1 MFPSRQGEPLPRHPP
16 LEASTLTHAQRRGI
30 FARRSPLLRFQDDEK
45 LVALTRRGHQ
55 HAFDSLVERYQSRL
69 LGFCR
74 QMLGSTED
82 AEDVLQEVFVA
93 AYNAMVAD
101 ERPIAVRPWL
111 YRIARNRCLNHLRK
125 PTADG
130 QDTMDTHPHMNGV
143 TTHERVQN
151 REEFR
156 SLLADVGQ
164 LPETQ
169 RSALLLREIDAMS
182 YEEIAKAMD
191 TTVPGVKSLL
201 VRARIA
207 LAESSQARQLTC
219 DEVRI
224 ELAEAAE
231 GLAKV
236 GGPARRHIKGC
247 DACGAFRTQL
257 RSDTKALAAIFPAG
271 PLLILKGALLAKLSG
286 LFGGGGGGAAA
297 GAGGGGAAGAGA
309 AGAGAGAAG
318 AGAGAAGAG
327 AAGAGAAG
335 GGAAG
340 AGAAGAA
347 GAGAAG
353 AAGAG
358 AAAAG
363 GTAVTGAAVG
373 GAAAAGGA
381 AAGGAAA
388 GGAAAGGAGAAAA
401 ATGAAAAIGTKAA
414 AGIATAA
421 IIAGG
426 AAEIQHVTTHPSS
439 KSPAKERTAQTQTQ
453 KPPTVTPVTAQPAPA
468 TPPAEAAA
476 GTPAPATAT
485 PPQPTQTVTVP
496 PETSDPAATTGGTA
510 SALPIIGNKR
520 RRHKGNSIANTDS
533 KGTSTVPQTAPVTT
547 GVEPSSTC
555 DTDGDGVTDPGA
567 PVDCSP
573 GSTPTTGTDQATA
586 PSAAEYSVPLKKLRS
601 KSTPKKR
608 SKQPRASA

>member
-1 MFPSRQGEPLPRHPP
+1 
-16 LEASTLTHAQRRGI
+16 LEASTLTHAQRRGL

-55 HAFDSLVERYQSRL
+55 HAFDILVERYQSRL

-74 QMLGSTED
+74 QMLGCTED

-143 TTHERVQN
+143 TTHERVQS

-156 SLLADVGQ
+156 SLLTDVGT

-169 RSALLLREIDAMS
+169 RSALLLREVDAMS
-182 YEEIAKAMD
+182 YEEIARAMD

-219 DEVRI
+219 DDARL

-236 GGPARRHIKGC
+236 SGPVRRHIKGC
-247 DACGAFRTQL
+247 DPCRAFRTQL
-257 RSDTKALAAIFPAG
+257 RSDSKVLAAIFPAG
-271 PLLILKGALLAKLSG
+271 PLLVLKGAVLGKLSG
-286 LFGGGGGGAAA
+286 LFGGGGAA
-297 GAGGGGAAGAGA
+297 GAGGSGAAGAGA
-309 AGAGAGAAG
+309 A
-318 AGAGAAGAG
+318 
-327 AAGAGAAG
+327 

-347 GAGAAG
+347 GAG

-381 AAGGAAA
+381 AAGGA
-388 GGAAAGGAGAAAA
+388 GAAA
-401 ATGAAAAIGTKAA
+401 ATGVAAAIGTKAA

-426 AAEIQHVTTHPSS
+426 AAEIQNVTAHHPAAKPEPKVQTTDLPDRRVAPTATPASAKPAQAPPADTLPATPAASS
-439 KSPAKERTAQTQTQ
+439 P
-453 KPPTVTPVTAQPAPA
+453 AQPAD
-468 TPPAEAAA
+468 
-476 GTPAPATAT
+476 
-485 PPQPTQTVTVP
+485 TVTVP
-496 PETSDPAATTGGTA
+496 PQPADQVSTGGTGTTTPTKAKHKRHKA
-510 SALPIIGNKR
+510 SAL
-520 RRHKGNSIANTDS
+520 ANTDS
-533 KGTSTVPQTAPVTT
+533 KGTATSESAPVTT
-547 GVEPSSTC
+547 GIEPSTTSC
-555 DTDGDGVTDPGA
+555 DADGDGVADPGA
-567 PVDCSP
+567 PSTCSS
-573 GSTPTTGTDQATA
+573 GATTTPYAADPATDSPTATDTPPPTG
-586 PSAAEYSVPLKKLRS
+586 
-601 KSTPKKR
+601 
-608 SKQPRASA
+608 

>member
-1 MFPSRQGEPLPRHPP
+1 M
-16 LEASTLTHAQRRGI
+16 EASTLTHAQRRGL

-101 ERPIAVRPWL
+101 QRPIAVRPWL

-156 SLLADVGQ
+156 SLLSDVGQ

-207 LAESSQARQLTC
+207 LAESSQSRQLTC

-247 DACGAFRTQL
+247 DACRAFRTQL
-257 RSDTKALAAIFPAG
+257 RSDTKALAAIFPAA
-271 PLLILKGALLAKLSG
+271 PLLILKGTLLAKLSG

-318 AGAGAAGAG
+318 AGAAG
-327 AAGAGAAG
+327 
-335 GGAAG
+335 
-340 AGAAGAA
+340 A

-363 GTAVTGAAVG
+363 GSAVATSAAVG

-381 AAGGAAA
+381 AAGGA
-388 GGAAAGGAGAAAA
+388 GAAA

-421 IIAGG
+421 ILAGG
-426 AAEIQHVTTHPSS
+426 AAEIQHVTSAPSPRPEP
-439 KSPAKERTAQTQTQ
+439 KVKQHVNAGRTPAA
-453 KPPTVTPVTAQPAPA
+453 PVPVQPAAPSTPPVETPAA
-468 TPPAEAAA
+468 TP
-476 GTPAPATAT
+476 PATAT
-485 PPQPTQTVTVP
+485 PPAPSETVTVP
-496 PETSDPAATTGGTA
+496 PQTAQPGTTGGVASTA
-510 SALPIIGNKR
+510 PLGKR
-520 RRHKGNSIANTDS
+520 KRHKGNSVANTDS
-533 KGTSTVPQTAPVTT
+533 KGTTTVPQTGPVTT
-547 GVEPSSTC
+547 GVEPSATC
-555 DTDGDGVTDPGA
+555 DADGDGVIDPGA
-567 PVDCSP
+567 PTTCSP
-573 GSTPTTGTDQATA
+573 GTTGTTGVQGTTTTA
-586 PSAAEYSVPLKKLRS
+586 PAPATSQPTS
-601 KSTPKKR
+601 KSKRHAKSHGKSKSTSKSKSTKSKSTSKSKSSSKSKPTPKKR
-608 SKQPRASA
+608 PKQPRASA

>member
-1 MFPSRQGEPLPRHPP
+1 MFAQAGRSSFPLPPT
-16 LEASTLTHAQRRGI
+16 LEASTLTHAQRRGL
-30 FARRSPLLRFQDDEK
+30 FARRSPLLRFQEDEK
-45 LVALTRRGHQ
+45 LVALTRGGHQ
-55 HAFDSLVERYQSRL
+55 HAFDQLVERYQSRL

-74 QMLGSTED
+74 QMLRSTED

-101 ERPIAVRPWL
+101 QRPIAVRPWL

-156 SLLADVGQ
+156 SLLDDVGD

-219 DEVRI
+219 DEVRV

-236 GGPARRHIKGC
+236 DGPARRHIKGC
-247 DACGAFRTQL
+247 DACRAFRTQL
-257 RSDTKALAAIFPAG
+257 RSDTKALAAIFPAA
-271 PLLILKGALLAKLSG
+271 PLLILKGTLLAKLSG
-286 LFGGGGGGAAA
+286 LFGGGGGAAA
-297 GAGGGGAAGAGA
+297 GGAGGGGAAGAGA
-309 AGAGAGAAG
+309 AGAGAGA
-318 AGAGAAGAG
+318 GAAGAG
-327 AAGAGAAG
+327 
-335 GGAAG
+335 
-340 AGAAGAA
+340 AGAA

-381 AAGGAAA
+381 AAGGA
-388 GGAAAGGAGAAAA
+388 GAAAA
-401 ATGAAAAIGTKAA
+401 TTAAAAIGTKAA

-421 IIAGG
+421 ILAGG
-426 AAEIQHVTTHPSS
+426 AAEIHHVTTAPPASR
-439 KSPAKERTAQTQTQ
+439 PQAKERAATAN
-453 KPPTVTPVTAQPAPA
+453 KPPAVTPAVAQPVPAAP
-468 TPPAEAAA
+468 PVE
-476 GTPAPATAT
+476 TPAPSPAA

-496 PETSDPAATTGGTA
+496 PESSESETTGGTA
-510 SALPIIGNKR
+510 SSVLPLGGR
-520 RRHKGNSIANTDS
+520 HRRHRVNNIANTDS
-533 KGTSTVPQTAPVTT
+533 KGASTTPQTAPVTT
-547 GVEPSSTC
+547 GVEPSTNPC
-555 DTDGDGVTDPGA
+555 DTDGDGANDPGSA
-567 PVDCSP
+567 C
-573 GSTPTTGTDQATA
+573 TTGATGAAGATGVDQSAPAPATIYSAPRNKHRA
-586 PSAAEYSVPLKKLRS
+586 PSRS
-601 KSTPKKR
+601 KSKSKTKSKSKSKSSGGSAKNSAPKKR
-608 SKQPRASA
+608 ARQPKASA

>member
-1 MFPSRQGEPLPRHPP
+1 M
-16 LEASTLTHAQRRGI
+16 EASTLTHAQRRGL

-45 LVALTRRGHQ
+45 LVVLTRRGHQ
-55 HAFDSLVERYQSRL
+55 HAFDTLVERYQARL

-156 SLLADVGQ
+156 SLLTDVGR

-219 DEVRI
+219 DEVRV

-236 GGPARRHIKGC
+236 QGPARRHIKGC
-247 DACGAFRTQL
+247 DACRAFRIQL
-257 RSDTKALAAIFPAG
+257 RSDTKALAAIFPAA
-271 PLLILKGALLAKLSG
+271 PLLILKGTLLAKFSG

-318 AGAGAAGAG
+318 AGA
-327 AAGAGAAG
+327 
-335 GGAAG
+335 
-340 AGAAGAA
+340 A

-363 GTAVTGAAVG
+363 GTAVTGAAMG

-381 AAGGAAA
+381 AAGGA
-388 GGAAAGGAGAAAA
+388 GAA

-426 AAEIQHVTTHPSS
+426 AAEIRHVTNQHPTS
-439 KSPAKERTAQTQTQ
+439 KPEPKVSRKVDA
-453 KPPTVTPVTAQPAPA
+453 KPPPATPVAAQPVPA
-468 TPPAEAAA
+468 TPPAEATA
-476 GTPAPATAT
+476 GAPTSPTPAH
-485 PPQPTQTVTVP
+485 PTETVTVP
-496 PETSDPAATTGGTA
+496 PPSTDPAATGGTTT
-510 SALPIIGNKR
+510 SGFPFGKHK
-520 RRHKGNSIANTDS
+520 RHKGNAVANTDS
-533 KGTSTVPQTAPVTT
+533 KGTTPAAQTGPVTT
-547 GVEPSSTC
+547 GVEPSTSC
-555 DTDGDGVTDPGA
+555 DTDGDGVTDTGA
-567 PVDCSP
+567 PSTCSS
-573 GSTPTTGTDQATA
+573 GSTGSTGLVEGSLEPAQPAVSPRKKHRVTSPSKKTATQN
-586 PSAAEYSVPLKKLRS
+586 
-601 KSTPKKR
+601 KKR
-608 SKQPRASA
+608 

>member
-1 MFPSRQGEPLPRHPP
+1 
-16 LEASTLTHAQRRGI
+16 LEASTLTHAQRRGL
-30 FARRSPLLRFQDDEK
+30 FARRSPLLRFQTDEN
-45 LVALTRRGHQ
+45 LVALTRKGHQ

-101 ERPIAVRPWL
+101 ERPIAVKPWL

-156 SLLADVGQ
+156 NLLTDVGK

-182 YEEIAKAMD
+182 YEEIAQAMD

-219 DEVRI
+219 DDVRL
-224 ELAEAAE
+224 ELAESAE

-236 GGPARRHIKGC
+236 TGPVRRHIKGC
-247 DACGAFRTQL
+247 DACHEFRTQL

-271 PLLILKGALLAKLSG
+271 PLLLLKGALIGKLSG

-297 GAGGGGAAGAGA
+297 GAGGGA
-309 AGAGAGAAG
+309 AGAGAAG

-335 GGAAG
+335 
-340 AGAAGAA
+340 AGAAS
-347 GAGAAG
+347 
-353 AAGAG
+353 AG
-358 AAAAG
+358 AAAA
-363 GTAVTGAAVG
+363 TSTAAVG

-381 AAGGAAA
+381 AAGST
-388 GGAAAGGAGAAAA
+388 AAAA
-401 ATGAAAAIGTKAA
+401 AGGAAAAIGTKAA
-414 AGIATAA
+414 AGLATAA

-426 AAEIQHVTTHPSS
+426 AAEIKNVTQHH
-439 KSPAKERTAQTQTQ
+439 PAKPEPKTRVIDRKPTAEQPPPATQTPAATPAAEQ
-453 KPPTVTPVTAQPAPA
+453 PPADPA
-468 TPPAEAAA
+468 TTTIPPAD
-476 GTPAPATAT
+476 PATA
-485 PPQPTQTVTVP
+485 PPQPTDQ
-496 PETSDPAATTGGTA
+496 ATTAGGTTP
-510 SALPIIGNKR
+510 LPG
-520 RRHKGNSIANTDS
+520 RHKHHKNIANTDQ
-533 KGTSTVPQTAPVTT
+533 GTSTSETGPVTT
-547 GVEPSSTC
+547 NVEPATC
-555 DTDGDGVTDPGA
+555 DADGDGVTDPGA
-567 PVDCSP
+567 PSSCTSGTPD
-573 GSTPTTGTDQATA
+573 GSGTVTTGVQESGTIAPAT
-586 PSAAEYSVPLKKLRS
+586 PYNV
-601 KSTPKKR
+601 TPKKH
-608 SKQPRASA
+608 KQADKKKKKLKRRRA

>member
-1 MFPSRQGEPLPRHPP
+1 M
-16 LEASTLTHAQRRGI
+16 EASTLTHAQRRGL

-55 HAFDSLVERYQSRL
+55 HAFDALVERYQARL

-156 SLLADVGQ
+156 SLLTDVGQ

-207 LAESSQARQLTC
+207 LAESSQSRQLTC

-247 DACGAFRTQL
+247 DACRAFRTQL

-271 PLLILKGALLAKLSG
+271 PLLVLKGTLLAKLSG

-309 AGAGAGAAG
+309 GAGA

-335 GGAAG
+335 
-340 AGAAGAA
+340 
-347 GAGAAG
+347 
-353 AAGAG
+353 AG

-363 GTAVTGAAVG
+363 GSAVTGAAVG

-381 AAGGAAA
+381 AAGGA
-388 GGAAAGGAGAAAA
+388 GAAA

-421 IIAGG
+421 ILAGG
-426 AAEIQHVTTHPSS
+426 AAEIQNVTTHPSS
-439 KSPAKERTAQTQTQ
+439 KPQPKERTA
-453 KPPTVTPVTAQPAPA
+453 PLPRPAAVTPVVT
-468 TPPAEAAA
+468 TPPAPTVPQAEASA
-476 GTPAPATAT
+476 GTPSP
-485 PPQPTQTVTVP
+485 
-496 PETSDPAATTGGTA
+496 
-510 SALPIIGNKR
+510 
-520 RRHKGNSIANTDS
+520 
-533 KGTSTVPQTAPVTT
+533 ST
-547 GVEPSSTC
+547 
-555 DTDGDGVTDPGA
+555 
-567 PVDCSP
+567 
-573 GSTPTTGTDQATA
+573 
-586 PSAAEYSVPLKKLRS
+586 
-601 KSTPKKR
+601 
-608 SKQPRASA
+608 

>member
-1 MFPSRQGEPLPRHPP
+1 VFPCRQGEQRFPATRL
-16 LEASTLTHAQRRGI
+16 LEASTLTHAQRRGL

-45 LVALTRRGHQ
+45 LVALTRKGHQ
-55 HAFDSLVERYQSRL
+55 HAFDALVERYQSRL

-156 SLLADVGQ
+156 SLLSDVGQ

-169 RSALLLREIDAMS
+169 RAALLLREIDAMS

-236 GGPARRHIKGC
+236 GGPARRHLKGC
-247 DACGAFRTQL
+247 DACRAFRTQL

-297 GAGGGGAAGAGA
+297 GAGGGGAAAGAG
-309 AGAGAGAAG
+309 GAGAAG

-335 GGAAG
+335 

-347 GAGAAG
+347 GAG
-353 AAGAG
+353 
-358 AAAAG
+358 AAAG

-381 AAGGAAA
+381 AAGGA
-388 GGAAAGGAGAAAA
+388 GAAA

-421 IIAGG
+421 LIAGG

-439 KSPAKERTAQTQTQ
+439 KPQAKERTAPVQVHRS
-453 KPPTVTPVTAQPAPA
+453 PAVTPVPQQAPT

-476 GTPAPATAT
+476 ATPTPSTAT
-485 PPQPTQTVTVP
+485 PPPPQPTQTVTVP
-496 PETSDPAATTGGTA
+496 PQSGEEATTGGTA
-510 SALPIIGNKR
+510 TGVLPLGNKR
-520 RRHKGNSIANTDS
+520 KRHKGNNIANTDS
-533 KGTSTVPQTAPVTT
+533 KGTSTTPQTGPVTT

-555 DTDGDGVTDPGA
+555 DANGDGVVDPGA
-567 PVDCSP
+567 PASCTP
-573 GSTPTTGTDQATA
+573 GSTAPTTDDQ
-586 PSAAEYSVPLKKLRS
+586 SSSQAAAVYSVPLKKHSRS
-601 KSTPKKR
+601 HSKSQSKRSSTGKSTKSTPKKR

>member
-1 MFPSRQGEPLPRHPP
+1 MFRLGREEQLPPSPP
-16 LEASTLTHAQRRGI
+16 AVLEASTLTHAQRRGL
-30 FARRSPLLRFQDDEK
+30 FARRSPLLRFQEDEK
-45 LVALTRRGHQ
+45 LVALTRRGHE
-55 HAFDSLVERYQSRL
+55 HAFDTLVERYQARL

-74 QMLGSTED
+74 QMLRSTED

-93 AYNAMVAD
+93 AYKAMVAD

-156 SLLADVGQ
+156 SLLADVGE

-207 LAESSQARQLTC
+207 LAESSQSRQLTC

-236 GGPARRHIKGC
+236 GGPARRHMKGC
-247 DACGAFRTQL
+247 DACRAFRTQL

-271 PLLILKGALLAKLSG
+271 PLLILKGALLAKVSG

-297 GAGGGGAAGAGA
+297 GAGGGGA

-335 GGAAG
+335 A
-340 AGAAGAA
+340 
-347 GAGAAG
+347 
-353 AAGAG
+353 
-358 AAAAG
+358 
-363 GTAVTGAAVG
+363 
-373 GAAAAGGA
+373 
-381 AAGGAAA
+381 
-388 GGAAAGGAGAAAA
+388 
-401 ATGAAAAIGTKAA
+401 
-414 AGIATAA
+414 
-421 IIAGG
+421 
-426 AAEIQHVTTHPSS
+426 
-439 KSPAKERTAQTQTQ
+439 
-453 KPPTVTPVTAQPAPA
+453 
-468 TPPAEAAA
+468 
-476 GTPAPATAT
+476 
-485 PPQPTQTVTVP
+485 
-496 PETSDPAATTGGTA
+496 
-510 SALPIIGNKR
+510 
-520 RRHKGNSIANTDS
+520 
-533 KGTSTVPQTAPVTT
+533 
-547 GVEPSSTC
+547 
-555 DTDGDGVTDPGA
+555 GA
-567 PVDCSP
+567 PVRP
-573 GSTPTTGTDQATA
+573 AQ
-586 PSAAEYSVPLKKLRS
+586 VP
-601 KSTPKKR
+601 
-608 SKQPRASA
+608 QPRAVQPSRAPPSEVLPQPVEPPRVARRPQLRPVRPPRSAPRPPQASRPPRSSPEVPPRSSTSPPSPPRGHRPRSAPPSRSRRPSPR

>member
-1 MFPSRQGEPLPRHPP
+1 
-16 LEASTLTHAQRRGI
+16 LEASTLTHAQRRGL

-45 LVALTRRGHQ
+45 LVVLTRRGHQ

-130 QDTMDTHPHMNGV
+130 QDTMDTHPHLNGV
-143 TTHERVQN
+143 TTHEHVQN

-156 SLLADVGQ
+156 NLLCDVGK

-182 YEEIAKAMD
+182 YEEIAQAMD

-219 DEVRI
+219 DEVRL

-236 GGPARRHIKGC
+236 SGPARRHIKDC
-247 DACGAFRTQL
+247 DACGEFRSQL

-271 PLLILKGALLAKLSG
+271 PLLVLKGALIAKLSG

-297 GAGGGGAAGAGA
+297 GGGGA
-309 AGAGAGAAG
+309 

-335 GGAAG
+335 
-340 AGAAGAA
+340 AGAA

-353 AAGAG
+353 AG
-358 AAAAG
+358 AAA
-363 GTAVTGAAVG
+363 GTAAVG

-381 AAGGAAA
+381 AAGGGAVAAA
-388 GGAAAGGAGAAAA
+388 G
-401 ATGAAAAIGTKAA
+401 GAAAAIGTKAA

-426 AAEIQHVTTHPSS
+426 AAEIKNVANDQ
-439 KSPAKERTAQTQTQ
+439 PAPKPDPKERTIV
-453 KPPTVTPVTAQPAPA
+453 KHNPAPA
-468 TPPAEAAA
+468 TTPEQPAPVPDPAAQTPPVD
-476 GTPAPATAT
+476 PATAQ
-485 PPQPTQTVTVP
+485 PPQTVTVP
-496 PETSDPAATTGGTA
+496 PAPIDPAATGGT
-510 SALPIIGNKR
+510 LPTSTLPGR
-520 RRHKGNSIANTDS
+520 HRRHNKDITANTDQ
-533 KGTSTVPQTAPVTT
+533 GTSATPTAPVTT
-547 GVEPSSTC
+547 GVEPTAVPQASPC
-555 DTDGDGVTDPGA
+555 DADGDGLVDPGA
-567 PVDCSP
+567 PAACTSDTGATTTDP
-573 GSTPTTGTDQATA
+573 NTSTTPETTTATTVTAYAA
-586 PSAAEYSVPLKKLRS
+586 PE
-601 KSTPKKR
+601 KKR
-608 SKQPRASA
+608 KAPAKKKHRHRRLSH

>member
-1 MFPSRQGEPLPRHPP
+1 M
-16 LEASTLTHAQRRGI
+16 EASTLTHAQRRGL
-30 FARRSPLLRFQDDEK
+30 FARRSPLLRFQEDER
-45 LVALTRRGHQ
+45 LVALTRKGHQ
-55 HAFDSLVERYQSRL
+55 HAFDTLVERYQSRL

-111 YRIARNRCLNHLRK
+111 YRIARNRSLNHLRK

-156 SLLADVGQ
+156 SLLTDVGQ

-182 YEEIAKAMD
+182 YEEIATAMD

-207 LAESSQARQLTC
+207 LADSSQARQLTC

-236 GGPARRHIKGC
+236 DGPARRHIKGC
-247 DACGAFRTQL
+247 DACKAFRTQL

-271 PLLILKGALLAKLSG
+271 PLLLLKGVLIGKLSG
-286 LFGGGGGGAAA
+286 LFGGGGGAAA

-309 AGAGAGAAG
+309 AGAGA
-318 AGAGAAGAG
+318 AGAGAAG
-327 AAGAGAAG
+327 
-335 GGAAG
+335 
-340 AGAAGAA
+340 AGAA

-363 GTAVTGAAVG
+363 GSAVAGGAAA

-381 AAGGAAA
+381 AAGG
-388 GGAAAGGAGAAAA
+388 GAAAA

-421 IIAGG
+421 ILAGG
-426 AAEIQHVTTHPSS
+426 AAEIQHVTSAPSP
-439 KSPAKERTAQTQTQ
+439 KPEPKVRKFDANRAPA
-453 KPPTVTPVTAQPAPA
+453 VTPATPPPVPA
-468 TPPAEAAA
+468 TPPAETAA
-476 GTPAPATAT
+476 TPPTTAT
-485 PPQPTQTVTVP
+485 PPAPSETVTVP
-496 PETSDPAATTGGTA
+496 PQTSQPGTTGGTA
-510 SALPIIGNKR
+510 SSALPTGKR
-520 RRHKGNSIANTDS
+520 KRHRGNSLANTDS
-533 KGTSTVPQTAPVTT
+533 KGTTTTAQTGPVTT
-547 GVEPSSTC
+547 GVEPSTTC
-555 DTDGDGVTDPGA
+555 DADGDGVTDPGA
-567 PVDCSP
+567 PTTCVP
-573 GSTPTTGTDQATA
+573 ETTTTSTGTTTGVVQTA
-586 PSAAEYSVPLKKLRS
+586 PAPATIAPQRSKHRTKSRGKSGKSTGKS
-601 KSTPKKR
+601 KSTKSKSTSKSTSKTKSSGKSKPAPKKR
-608 SKQPRASA
+608 SKQPAASV

>member
-1 MFPSRQGEPLPRHPP
+1 VRAQPNRCYRVSGGRESHSGVPP
-16 LEASTLTHAQRRGI
+16 VLEASTLTHAQRRGL
-30 FARRSPLLRFQDDEK
+30 FARRSPLLRFQDDEQ
-45 LVALTRRGHQ
+45 LVALTRKGHQ
-55 HAFDSLVERYQSRL
+55 HAFDALVERYQARL

-111 YRIARNRCLNHLRK
+111 YRIARNRSLNHLRK

-143 TTHERVQN
+143 TTLERVQN

-156 SLLADVGQ
+156 NLLTDVGK

-182 YEEIAKAMD
+182 YDEIAQAMD

-207 LAESSQARQLTC
+207 LAESSQSRQLTC
-219 DEVRI
+219 DEVRL

-231 GLAKV
+231 GLTKAS
-236 GGPARRHIKGC
+236 GPVRRHVKEC
-247 DACGAFRTQL
+247 DPCREFRSQL
-257 RSDTKALAAIFPAG
+257 RSDTKALAAIFPVA

-297 GAGGGGAAGAGA
+297 GAGGGGAA
-309 AGAGAGAAG
+309 AGAGAGAGAG
-318 AGAGAAGAG
+318 GAGAAGAGAAGAG

-335 GGAAG
+335 AGAAG
-340 AGAAGAA
+340 AGAAG
-347 GAGAAG
+347 AG

-363 GTAVTGAAVG
+363 GTAAIG

-381 AAGGAAA
+381 AAGG
-388 GGAAAGGAGAAAA
+388 GAAAA

-426 AAEIQHVTTHPSS
+426 AAEIQHVSHP
-439 KSPAKERTAQTQTQ
+439 PAKPTPKTRIADAHKTPATDAKVQPAQAAV
-453 KPPTVTPVTAQPAPA
+453 PPTEA
-468 TPPAEAAA
+468 TPPA
-476 GTPAPATAT
+476 
-485 PPQPTQTVTVP
+485 VT
-496 PETSDPAATTGGTA
+496 TPAATTPPPATVTIPPQPADPTAATGTA
-510 SALPIIGNKR
+510 TGGSTATATGTAKR
-520 RRHKGNSIANTDS
+520 KHHHKNAVANSDS
-533 KGTSTVPQTAPVTT
+533 QPKTPAQTGPVTT
-547 GVEPSSTC
+547 GVEPATC
-555 DTDGDGVTDPGA
+555 DADGDGVPDAGA
-567 PVDCSP
+567 PSSC
-573 GSTPTTGTDQATA
+573 TTGGTVSTGVVQGEVSPVPYSA
-586 PSAAEYSVPLKKLRS
+586 PKAAPKKH
-601 KSTPKKR
+601 KAAPKKR
-608 SKQPRASA
+608 VKRQRA

>member
-1 MFPSRQGEPLPRHPP
+1 L
-16 LEASTLTHAQRRGI
+16 

-55 HAFDSLVERYQSRL
+55 HAFDTLVERYQSRL

-156 SLLADVGQ
+156 SLLADVGD

-247 DACGAFRTQL
+247 DACRAFRTQL

-271 PLLILKGALLAKLSG
+271 PLLVLKGALLAKLSG

-318 AGAGAAGAG
+318 AGAAG
-327 AAGAGAAG
+327 
-335 GGAAG
+335 
-340 AGAAGAA
+340 
-347 GAGAAG
+347 AG

-363 GTAVTGAAVG
+363 GSAVAGGAAVG

-381 AAGGAAA
+381 AAGGV
-388 GGAAAGGAGAAAA
+388 GAAA

-414 AGIATAA
+414 AGLATAA

-426 AAEIQHVTTHPSS
+426 AAEIQHVTNTHPASRPDQ
-439 KSPAKERTAQTQTQ
+439 KVRKVDAGRPPA
-453 KPPTVTPVTAQPAPA
+453 TPVPVQPAPPA
-468 TPPAEAAA
+468 TPPVETAAA
-476 GTPAPATAT
+476 TPTPATA
-485 PPQPTQTVTVP
+485 PQPTETVTVP
-496 PETSDPAATTGGTA
+496 PQSSDPAATGGTA
-510 SALPIIGNKR
+510 SSVLPLGNKR
-520 RRHKGNSIANTDS
+520 KRHKGNNIANTDS
-533 KGTSTVPQTAPVTT
+533 KPATTTPQTGPVTT
-547 GVEPSSTC
+547 GVEPSTTGC
-555 DTDGDGVTDPGA
+555 DADGDGVTDPGA
-567 PVDCSP
+567 PSTCSS
-573 GSTPTTGTDQATA
+573 GSTGATGVDQSTPAPATV
-586 PSAAEYSVPLKKLRS
+586 YSVPRKKHRS
-601 KSTPKKR
+601 APRGKSTSKAKSTGRSTKTASKKR
-608 SKQPRASA
+608 ARG

>member
-1 MFPSRQGEPLPRHPP
+1 MERNQTPVSVFVWAGGNPARPLV
-16 LEASTLTHAQRRGI
+16 EAAALTHAQKRGL
-30 FARRSPLLRFQDDEK
+30 FARRSPLLKFQGDEK

-55 HAFDSLVERYQSRL
+55 HAFESLVERYQLRL

-74 QMLGSTED
+74 QMLGCTED

-143 TTHERVQN
+143 TTLERVQN

-156 SLLADVGQ
+156 NLLSDVGK

-182 YEEIAKAMD
+182 YEEIAQAMD

-219 DEVRI
+219 DEVRL

-236 GGPARRHIKGC
+236 GGPVRRHIKGC
-247 DACGAFRTQL
+247 EPCRDFRSQL
-257 RSDTKALAAIFPAG
+257 RSDSKALAATFPIG
-271 PLLILKGALLAKLSG
+271 PLILLKGLLVGKLTG
-286 LFGGGGGGAAA
+286 LFG
-297 GAGGGGAAGAGA
+297 GGGGAAGAG
-309 AGAGAGAAG
+309 GGAGAAG

-335 GGAAG
+335 
-340 AGAAGAA
+340 AGAAG
-347 GAGAAG
+347 AG

-363 GTAVTGAAVG
+363 GSAAIG
-373 GAAAAGGA
+373 GAAAT
-381 AAGGAAA
+381 AAGGA
-388 GGAAAGGAGAAAA
+388 AAAGGAGAAATA
-401 ATGAAAAIGTKAA
+401 AGGAAAAIGTKAA
-414 AGIATAA
+414 AGLATAA
-421 IIAGG
+421 ILAGG
-426 AAEIQHVTTHPSS
+426 AAEIKHVAD
-439 KSPAKERTAQTQTQ
+439 KDPAKKESAISKTAIDRGGPVVI
-453 KPPTVTPVTAQPAPA
+453 KPPAQPAAPPVAPA
-468 TPPAEAAA
+468 ASQPQPAAPTEVVVP
-476 GTPAPATAT
+476 PAPADPPTTDQAT
-485 PPQPTQTVTVP
+485 TSSVP
-496 PETSDPAATTGGTA
+496 PPLFG
-510 SALPIIGNKR
+510 KHR
-520 RRHKGNSIANTDS
+520 RKKGAVANTDS
-533 KGTSTVPQTAPVTT
+533 QTKATTQTAPTTT
-547 GVEPSSTC
+547 GLQTGC
-555 DTDGDGVTDPGA
+555 DANGDGLVDPGA
-567 PVDCSP
+567 DPACAGPGTTIGVSTTESAPV
-573 GSTPTTGTDQATA
+573 QLA
-586 PSAAEYSVPLKKLRS
+586 PETIA
-601 KSTPKKR
+601 PKKPKKKAAPK
-608 SKQPRASA
+608 SKVKRKRASAR

>member
-1 MFPSRQGEPLPRHPP
+1 M
-16 LEASTLTHAQRRGI
+16 EAAALTHAQKRGL
-30 FARRSPLLRFQDDEK
+30 FARRSPLLKFQDDEH

-55 HAFDSLVERYQSRL
+55 HAFEALVERYQSRL

-74 QMLGSTED
+74 QMLGCTED

-143 TTHERVQN
+143 TTLERVQN

-156 SLLADVGQ
+156 NLLCDVGK

-182 YEEIAKAMD
+182 YEEIAQAMD

-219 DEVRI
+219 DEVRL

-236 GGPARRHIKGC
+236 GGPVRRHIKGC
-247 DACGAFRTQL
+247 EPCRDFRSQL
-257 RSDTKALAAIFPAG
+257 RSDSKVLAAIFPVG
-271 PLLILKGALLAKLSG
+271 PLLLLKGLLVGKLTG
-286 LFGGGGGGAAA
+286 LFG
-297 GAGGGGAAGAGA
+297 GGGGAAGAG
-309 AGAGAGAAG
+309 GGAGAAG

-335 GGAAG
+335 
-340 AGAAGAA
+340 
-347 GAGAAG
+347 AG

-363 GTAVTGAAVG
+363 GSAAIG
-373 GAAAAGGA
+373 GAAAT
-381 AAGGAAA
+381 AAGGA
-388 GGAAAGGAGAAAA
+388 AAAGGAGAAATA
-401 ATGAAAAIGTKAA
+401 AGGAAAAIGTKAA
-414 AGIATAA
+414 AGLATAA

-426 AAEIQHVTTHPSS
+426 AAEIKHVADKDPVKKESGIS
-439 KSPAKERTAQTQTQ
+439 KTAIDRGNPVVI
-453 KPPTVTPVTAQPAPA
+453 KPPAEPA
-468 TPPAEAAA
+468 TPPVVPTASQPQPDAPHRGRGPAGARRADDQRPGDDERRSRTALRQAQAQEGGGGEHGQPDEGDHSYRSHDHRPSDWLRRQRRRPRRSGDRPRLRGPRHHHRRQHHGVGAGSGGAGVGRAEEEEGRAEVEGQAEA
-476 GTPAPATAT
+476 GISPMTF
-485 PPQPTQTVTVP
+485 
-496 PETSDPAATTGGTA
+496 S
-510 SALPIIGNKR
+510 R
-520 RRHKGNSIANTDS
+520 RVRH
-533 KGTSTVPQTAPVTT
+533 
-547 GVEPSSTC
+547 
-555 DTDGDGVTDPGA
+555 
-567 PVDCSP
+567 
-573 GSTPTTGTDQATA
+573 
-586 PSAAEYSVPLKKLRS
+586 
-601 KSTPKKR
+601 
-608 SKQPRASA
+608 

>member
-1 MFPSRQGEPLPRHPP
+1 
-16 LEASTLTHAQRRGI
+16 
-30 FARRSPLLRFQDDEK
+30 
-45 LVALTRRGHQ
+45 
-55 HAFDSLVERYQSRL
+55 
-69 LGFCR
+69 
-74 QMLGSTED
+74 MLGSTED

-111 YRIARNRCLNHLRK
+111 YRIARNRSLNHLRK

-143 TTHERVQN
+143 TTLERVQN

-156 SLLADVGQ
+156 NLLDDVSH

-182 YEEIAKAMD
+182 YEEIAQAMD

-219 DEVRI
+219 DDVRL

-231 GLAKV
+231 GIAKV
-236 GGPARRHIKGC
+236 SGPVRRHLKSC
-247 DACGAFRTQL
+247 DPCREFRTQL

-271 PLLILKGALLAKLSG
+271 PLLLLKGALVAKLTG

-297 GAGGGGAAGAGA
+297 GAGGGGAAS

-335 GGAAG
+335 AAG
-340 AGAAGAA
+340 AGAAG
-347 GAGAAG
+347 AG

-363 GTAVTGAAVG
+363 STAAIG

-381 AAGGAAA
+381 AAGGGAMTAA
-388 GGAAAGGAGAAAA
+388 G
-401 ATGAAAAIGTKAA
+401 GAAAAIGTKAA

-426 AAEIQHVTTHPSS
+426 AAEIQNVSDHPS
-439 KSPAKERTAQTQTQ
+439 K
-453 KPPTVTPVTAQPAPA
+453 PAPA
-468 TPPAEAAA
+468 KHKVVDRSKLTKIGVPPK
-476 GTPAPATAT
+476 TDATAT
-485 PPQPTQTVTVP
+485 PDAAAAQTPPTAAPAATAPPDTVTVP
-496 PETSDPAATTGGTA
+496 PQPTDPAAAAGAQTGGTTA
-510 SALPIIGNKR
+510 AVTTGKHHH
-520 RRHKGNSIANTDS
+520 HKNAVANSDSQPNT
-533 KGTSTVPQTAPVTT
+533 PAQTGPVTT
-547 GVEPSSTC
+547 GVEPATC
-555 DTDGDGVTDPGA
+555 DADGDGVTDAGA
-567 PVDCSP
+567 PSSCTAPPPAPAPTETGATGAIVERQREAAVLLGPQEAQGTEEEGQAVAGTSPMTLSRRVRAWAANACVSSRLAPNSSVLSSSSGHGGSITPSATGRDCS
-573 GSTPTTGTDQATA
+573 SIFWMT
-586 PSAAEYSVPLKKLRS
+586 SR
-601 KSTPKKR
+601 
-608 SKQPRASA
+608 

>member
-1 MFPSRQGEPLPRHPP
+1 M
-16 LEASTLTHAQRRGI
+16 EASTLTHAQRRGL
-30 FARRSPLLRFQDDEK
+30 FARRSPLLRFQDDAN

-55 HAFDSLVERYQSRL
+55 HAFDALVERYQSRL

-111 YRIARNRCLNHLRK
+111 YRIARNRSLNHLRK

-143 TTHERVQN
+143 TTLERVQN

-156 SLLADVGQ
+156 NLLDDVSH

-182 YEEIAKAMD
+182 YEEIAQAMD

-219 DEVRI
+219 DDVRL

-231 GLAKV
+231 GIAKV
-236 GGPARRHIKGC
+236 GGPARRHLKSC
-247 DACGAFRTQL
+247 DPCREFRSQL
-257 RSDTKALAAIFPAG
+257 RSDTKAFAAIFPAG
-271 PLLILKGALLAKLSG
+271 PLLLLKGALVAKLSG

-297 GAGGGGAAGAGA
+297 GAGGGGAAAGTG

-335 GGAAG
+335 
-340 AGAAGAA
+340 AGAAG
-347 GAGAAG
+347 AG

-363 GTAVTGAAVG
+363 STAAIG

-381 AAGGAAA
+381 AAGSGAVTAA
-388 GGAAAGGAGAAAA
+388 G
-401 ATGAAAAIGTKAA
+401 GAAAAIGTKAA

-426 AAEIQHVTTHPSS
+426 AAEIQNVSDNHPNRPA
-439 KSPAKERTAQTQTQ
+439 PAKTRQHVNRGMPVKINVPPKTDATAQDPAAAQT
-453 KPPTVTPVTAQPAPA
+453 PATAAAAAA
-468 TPPAEAAA
+468 TPPA
-476 GTPAPATAT
+476 
-485 PPQPTQTVTVP
+485 TVTVP
-496 PETSDPAATTGGTA
+496 PQPTDPAAATGAQTGGTTAAATTG
-510 SALPIIGNKR
+510 KR
-520 RRHKGNSIANTDS
+520 HRHHKNAIANSDPNS
-533 KGTSTVPQTAPVTT
+533 SSPPQSGPVTT
-547 GVEPSSTC
+547 GVEPATC
-555 DTDGDGVTDPGA
+555 DADVDGVTDAGA
-567 PVDCSP
+567 PSSCTSP
-573 GSTPTTGTDQATA
+573 PPPSQPAPADTGASGAIQSGSVKPLSY
-586 PSAAEYSVPLKKLRS
+586 SAHKKQRKPAS
-601 KSTPKKR
+601 KKKVR
-608 SKQPRASA
+608 R

>member
-1 MFPSRQGEPLPRHPP
+1 M
-16 LEASTLTHAQRRGI
+16 EASTLTHAQRRGL
-30 FARRSPLLRFQDDEK
+30 FARRSPLLRFQEDEK
-45 LVALTRRGHQ
+45 LVALTRRGHE
-55 HAFDSLVERYQSRL
+55 HAFDTLVERYQARL

-74 QMLGSTED
+74 QMLRSTED

-93 AYNAMVAD
+93 AYKAMVAD

-156 SLLADVGQ
+156 SLLADVGE

-207 LAESSQARQLTC
+207 LAESSQSRQRTC

-236 GGPARRHIKGC
+236 DGPARRHIKGC
-247 DACGAFRTQL
+247 DACRAFRTQL

-271 PLLILKGALLAKLSG
+271 PLLILKGALLAKVSG

-309 AGAGAGAAG
+309 GAAG

-327 AAGAGAAG
+327 
-335 GGAAG
+335 
-340 AGAAGAA
+340 AGAA

-381 AAGGAAA
+381 AA
-388 GGAAAGGAGAAAA
+388 
-401 ATGAAAAIGTKAA
+401 
-414 AGIATAA
+414 
-421 IIAGG
+421 
-426 AAEIQHVTTHPSS
+426 
-439 KSPAKERTAQTQTQ
+439 
-453 KPPTVTPVTAQPAPA
+453 
-468 TPPAEAAA
+468 
-476 GTPAPATAT
+476 
-485 PPQPTQTVTVP
+485 
-496 PETSDPAATTGGTA
+496 
-510 SALPIIGNKR
+510 
-520 RRHKGNSIANTDS
+520 
-533 KGTSTVPQTAPVTT
+533 
-547 GVEPSSTC
+547 
-555 DTDGDGVTDPGA
+555 
-567 PVDCSP
+567 
-573 GSTPTTGTDQATA
+573 
-586 PSAAEYSVPLKKLRS
+586 
-601 KSTPKKR
+601 
-608 SKQPRASA
+608 

>member
-1 MFPSRQGEPLPRHPP
+1 
-16 LEASTLTHAQRRGI
+16 LEASTLTHAQRRGL
-30 FARRSPLLRFQDDEK
+30 FARRSPLLRFQEDEQ
-45 LVALTRRGHQ
+45 LVALTRKGHQ
-55 HAFDSLVERYQSRL
+55 HAFDTLVERYQSRL

-74 QMLGSTED
+74 QMLRSTED

-156 SLLADVGQ
+156 SLLEDVGH

-219 DEVRI
+219 DEVRVQ
-224 ELAEAAE
+224 LAEAAE

-236 GGPARRHIKGC
+236 DGPARRHIKGC
-247 DACGAFRTQL
+247 DACQAFRSQL
-257 RSDTKALAAIFPAG
+257 RSDTKALAALFPAG

-286 LFGGGGGGAAA
+286 IFGGGGGAAGA
-297 GAGGGGAAGAGA
+297 GAGGGAGA

-335 GGAAG
+335 
-340 AGAAGAA
+340 
-347 GAGAAG
+347 

-363 GTAVTGAAVG
+363 GTAMTGAAVG

-381 AAGGAAA
+381 AAGG
-388 GGAAAGGAGAAAA
+388 GAAAA
-401 ATGAAAAIGTKAA
+401 ATTAAAAIGTKAA
-414 AGIATAA
+414 AGIAAAA
-421 IIAGG
+421 IVAGG
-426 AAEIQHVTTHPSS
+426 AAEIQHVTSHPAPRPEP
-439 KSPAKERTAQTQTQ
+439 KVKAAATQ
-453 KPPTVTPVTAQPAPA
+453 KPPPVVTPVTTAPPPPAP
-468 TPPAEAAA
+468 TEAAA
-476 GTPAPATAT
+476 TEPTDQAPA
-485 PPQPTQTVTVP
+485 QPTQTVTVP
-496 PETSDPAATTGGTA
+496 NQPAEDGTATGGTA
-510 SALPIIGNKR
+510 SSTLQLGKR
-520 RRHKGNSIANTDS
+520 RRHKGNNIANTDS
-533 KGTSTVPQTAPVTT
+533 KATTTTPQTGPVTT
-547 GVEPSSTC
+547 GVEPSTTPC
-555 DTDGDGVTDPGA
+555 DANGDGVTDPGA
-567 PVDCSP
+567 PTTCTTGSTGTTTTEQTTTAPPATAYSVQRRKHRP
-573 GSTPTTGTDQATA
+573 GSRSKSKSGGQ
-586 PSAAEYSVPLKKLRS
+586 SKSSGRS
-601 KSTPKKR
+601 KSTSGKPKSSTKPSGSATKKR
-608 SKQPRASA
+608 SKQPQASA

>member
-1 MFPSRQGEPLPRHPP
+1 
-16 LEASTLTHAQRRGI
+16 LEASTLTHAQRRGL
-30 FARRSPLLRFQDDEK
+30 FARRSPLLRFQEDEK
-45 LVALTRRGHQ
+45 LVALTRRGHE
-55 HAFDSLVERYQSRL
+55 HAFDTLVERYQARL

-74 QMLGSTED
+74 QMLRSTED

-93 AYNAMVAD
+93 AYKAMVAD

-125 PTADG
+125 PIADG

-156 SLLADVGQ
+156 SLLADVGE

-207 LAESSQARQLTC
+207 LAESSQSRQLTC

-236 GGPARRHIKGC
+236 DGPARRHIKGC
-247 DACGAFRTQL
+247 DACRAFRTQL

-271 PLLILKGALLAKLSG
+271 PLLILKGALLAKVSG

-309 AGAGAGAAG
+309 GAAG

-327 AAGAGAAG
+327 AAG
-335 GGAAG
+335 
-340 AGAAGAA
+340 AGAA

-381 AAGGAAA
+381 AAGGAT
-388 GGAAAGGAGAAAA
+388 AAA

-421 IIAGG
+421 ILAGG
-426 AAEIQHVTTHPSS
+426 AAEIKHVTTEPSQR
-439 KSPAKERTAQTQTQ
+439 PQAKERTAVQ
-453 KPPTVTPVTAQPAPA
+453 KPPAVTPVTAQPV
-468 TPPAEAAA
+468 TPPPTEAAA
-476 GTPAPATAT
+476 GAPSATT
-485 PPQPTQTVTVP
+485 PPQPTETVTVP
-496 PETSDPAATTGGTA
+496 PQPSEAATTGGTA
-510 SALPIIGNKR
+510 TSVLPLGNKR
-520 RRHKGNSIANTDS
+520 KRHKADSIANTDS
-533 KGTSTVPQTAPVTT
+533 KGPSTTPQTAPVVT

-555 DTDGDGVTDPGA
+555 DTNGDGVADPGA
-567 PVDCSP
+567 P
-573 GSTPTTGTDQATA
+573 STCTTGATTGTTTGADQTTTTTPPA
-586 PSAAEYSVPLKKLRS
+586 SVYSVPLKKQHS
-601 KSTPKKR
+601 KSTSKQKSSGKSSTKSTPKKR
-608 SKQPRASA
+608 AKRP

>member
-1 MFPSRQGEPLPRHPP
+1 

-30 FARRSPLLRFQDDEK
+30 FARRSPLLRFQDDEN
-45 LVALTRRGHQ
+45 LVALTRKGHQ

-74 QMLGSTED
+74 QMLGCTED

-156 SLLADVGQ
+156 NLLSDVGK

-182 YEEIAKAMD
+182 YEEIALAMD

-219 DEVRI
+219 DEVRL
-224 ELAEAAE
+224 ELAEAVE

-236 GGPARRHIKGC
+236 DGPARRHIKGC
-247 DACGAFRTQL
+247 DACREFRTQL
-257 RSDTKALAAIFPAG
+257 RCDTKALAAIFPAG
-271 PLLILKGALLAKLSG
+271 PLLVLKGTVIAKLSG
-286 LFGGGGGGAAA
+286 LFGGGGSGAA
-297 GAGGGGAAGAGA
+297 AGGGGAAGAGA
-309 AGAGAGAAG
+309 AGAG

-335 GGAAG
+335 
-340 AGAAGAA
+340 
-347 GAGAAG
+347 
-353 AAGAG
+353 AG

-363 GTAVTGAAVG
+363 GTAAVG
-373 GAAAAGGA
+373 GAAAAGA
-381 AAGGAAA
+381 V
-388 GGAAAGGAGAAAA
+388 AGGAGAAAA
-401 ATGAAAAIGTKAA
+401 SGAAAAIGTKAA
-414 AGIATAA
+414 AGLATAA

-426 AAEIQHVTTHPSS
+426 AAEIKHVTDQPS
-439 KSPAKERTAQTQTQ
+439 Q
-453 KPPTVTPVTAQPAPA
+453 KPEPKVQAIKSSPPAVPNDPAAPAIPPTDAATPAPTNQPAPA
-468 TPPAEAAA
+468 APPTE
-476 GTPAPATAT
+476 
-485 PPQPTQTVTVP
+485 TVTVP
-496 PETSDPAATTGGTA
+496 PAHEADAPGATAPFPVT
-510 SALPIIGNKR
+510 KHK
-520 RRHKGNSIANTDS
+520 RHKSPVTANTDQ
-533 KGTSTVPQTAPVTT
+533 GTSTSQTGPLTT
-547 GVEPSSTC
+547 TVEPSTSPTNC
-555 DTDGDGVTDPGA
+555 DADGDGVTDAGA
-567 PVDCSP
+567 PSDC
-573 GSTPTTGTDQATA
+573 TTGTVSPSPDTPGSGVQDAGLAPASAAYVA
-586 PSAAEYSVPLKKLRS
+586 PSKPAPKKKL
-601 KSTPKKR
+601 KR
-608 SKQPRASA
+608 RRALAR

>member
-1 MFPSRQGEPLPRHPP
+1 VLISSGSAASGSPQVPA
-16 LEASTLTHAQRRGI
+16 LEASTLTHVQRRGL
-30 FARRSPLLRFQDDEK
+30 FARRSPLLRFQEDEN

-55 HAFDSLVERYQSRL
+55 HAFDTLVERYQARL

-143 TTHERVQN
+143 TTLERVQN

-156 SLLADVGQ
+156 NLLTDVGK

-182 YEEIAKAMD
+182 YEEIAQAMD

-207 LAESSQARQLTC
+207 LAESSQSRQLTC
-219 DEVRI
+219 DEVRL

-231 GLAKV
+231 GLTKV
-236 GGPARRHIKGC
+236 SGPVRRHIKDC
-247 DACGAFRTQL
+247 DPCHTFRSQL

-271 PLLILKGALLAKLSG
+271 PLLVLKGVLLAKLSG
-286 LFGGGGGGAAA
+286 LFGGGSGGAAAGA
-297 GAGGGGAAGAGA
+297 GAGGGGAAG
-309 AGAGAGAAG
+309 AG

-327 AAGAGAAG
+327 AAGAGVAGMSAAG
-335 GGAAG
+335 
-340 AGAAGAA
+340 
-347 GAGAAG
+347 AG

-363 GTAVTGAAVG
+363 GTAATGAAIG

-381 AAGGAAA
+381 AAGG
-388 GGAAAGGAGAAAA
+388 GAAAA

-414 AGIATAA
+414 AGLATAA

-426 AAEIQHVTTHPSS
+426 AAEIQNVADHQPAAKPQPKVRTH
-439 KSPAKERTAQTQTQ
+439 KAAPAKAA
-453 KPPTVTPVTAQPAPA
+453 TVTPPT
-468 TPPAEAAA
+468 
-476 GTPAPATAT
+476 TAT
-485 PPQPTQTVTVP
+485 PPTAAAAATTTQPPDTVTVAP
-496 PETSDPAATTGGTA
+496 QPADQPSSDSATTGGAAPAIT
-510 SALPIIGNKR
+510 GKTTRGKHKR
-520 RRHKGNSIANTDS
+520 RKGAYANSGS
-533 KGTSTVPQTAPVTT
+533 QTAQSGPVTT
-547 GVEPSSTC
+547 GVEPAC
-555 DTDGDGVTDPGA
+555 DANGDGVADPGA
-567 PVDCSP
+567 PSSCTSGGTVSTGVEQGGTASP
-573 GSTPTTGTDQATA
+573 TP
-586 PSAAEYSVPLKKLRS
+586 Y
-601 KSTPKKR
+601 
-608 SKQPRASA
+608 